1 MSTQKPNFSSS
12 ENGRNLADS
21 SSVESVTKSVHN
33 GIASAITMPKKL
45 METQLD
51 VGAEL
56 LAFMGRRMKAQAD
69 LWSSLGHCSDLSEAT
84 NMQKCFIE
92 KVTKDYT
99 EEATQLS
106 DIARKN
112 LEVVAGLASSEVN
125 KATSE
130 ASNIRARM

>member
-1 MSTQKPNFSSS
+1 MTSQKTTYSGNGNEQNSSKTV
-12 ENGRNLADS
+12 DDM
-21 SSVESVTKSVHN
+21 TKSAQSSL
-33 GIASAITMPKKL
+33 ASAMVVPKKL
-45 METQLD
+45 IEAHLD
-51 VGAEL
+51 AGAEL

-84 NMQKCFIE
+84 NMQKSFIE

-130 ASNIRARM
+130 ANNIRARM